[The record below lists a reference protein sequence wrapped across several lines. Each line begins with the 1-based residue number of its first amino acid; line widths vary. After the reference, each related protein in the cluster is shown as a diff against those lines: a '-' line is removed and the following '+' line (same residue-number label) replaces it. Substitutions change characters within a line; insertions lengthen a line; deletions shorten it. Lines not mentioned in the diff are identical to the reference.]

1 MLNDI
6 VHLDLYRLMVYMLNY
21 ALRPDETKSVQCIIF
36 IAGYNFYNFVFY
48 EPLLSR
54 GIAMGQ

>member
-1 MLNDI
+1 MCFILNDI
-6 VHLDLYRLMVYMLNY
+6 MHLDLYRLMVYMLNY

-48 EPLLSR
+48 EP
-54 GIAMGQ
+54 